1 MGQERNPERN
11 IVTSTPPS
19 SDSSA
24 LHCAVQ
30 CCRHH
35 PTSRRI
41 HQARSG
47 VHEVH
52 LDLSKH
58 RPPPCWLSSRQP
70 RILELVLVHTY
81 IEVIYHSYTTTY
93 IHIHTLRCSY
103 PQSVYLLPAAAES
116 REKHL
121 RCHSRS
127 RFALDCIGHCNV
139 VVVTER
145 RL

>member
-30 CCRHH
+30 CCRNH
-35 PTSRRI
+35 PTSRWI

-70 RILELVLVHTY
+70 RILELVLEHTY
-81 IEVIYHSYTTTY
+81 IYRSHIPYLYNYIYTHTY
-93 IHIHTLRCSY
+93 SSMFLSSIGLFAACRRGIQRETSPLPLRKQVCSRLNWTLQCF
-103 PQSVYLLPAAAES
+103 
-116 REKHL
+116 
-121 RCHSRS
+121 RCHRM
-127 RFALDCIGHCNV
+127 
-139 VVVTER
+139 
-145 RL
+145 